1 LPGDKKNFEPISR
14 IPTAVFVHLQVAS
27 FELLDSLRDEA
38 VTVPASQLGSGQVAA
53 SIGGMQAMASL
64 A

>member
-1 LPGDKKNFEPISR
+1 VLKEFPYFLGG
-14 IPTAVFVHLQVAS
+14 LQVAS
-27 FELLDSLRDEA
+27 FELLDSLREEA